1 MNLFRNDEDRQ
12 LWIKLNAERQIEWEK
27 SLTWFNSKTGNH
39 EPTLQ
44 AKNPRSIEEALE
56 VSKRQLEYDEKIG
69 KLRYT
74 LEELLLLKNEELVE
88 INKTKH
94 KAWFEKITLLQ

>member
-1 MNLFRNDEDRQ
+1 MTNLFKSDADKE

-27 SLTWFNSKTGNH
+27 GLTWFNPETGKY

-44 AKNPRSIEEALE
+44 ARHPRTMDEAME
-56 VSKRQLEYDEKIG
+56 ISRRQCDGDSNG

-74 LEELLLLKNEELVE
+74 LEELLTLDREGLLE
-88 INKTKH
+88 IDNKRHQEWIK
-94 KAWFEKITLLQ
+94 KFETLK